1 MAIGCLQFAMS
12 EVVLDEIAALSAI
25 YCDKDEFEVLEDS
38 DEQGTVFCIQVSADK
53 STGESVYLRLVFRLP
68 PGYPARLPEV
78 SVSSEQLT
86 RKQCRL
92 LRESALQ
99 RAGVLAPEPMVLEL
113 VRWVQETLS
122 EQSLDPGW
130 SGEQQGGEEMK
141 QREEEE
147 RRREEGA
154 GWTALLLV
162 DHMRSR
168 ERYVKMIRRWSSE
181 LQLVGRLFLGPL
193 ILVLLQGPHANIKE
207 YIHLQRTVKVDVDSS
222 GKRCKEK
229 MMKVLYEQP
238 SSSSKQPKQMSSFE
252 VVEFSS
258 LDQMRR
264 AFEDVGQLE
273 LFQEFV
279 PTL

>member
-1 MAIGCLQFAMS
+1 MS
-12 EVVLDEIAALSAI
+12 EAVLDEIAALSAI

-38 DEQGTVFCIQVSADK
+38 DEKGTVFRIQFSAVK
-53 STGESVYLRLVFRLP
+53 STGESVYLRLLFHLP

-92 LRESALQ
+92 LGERALQ

-113 VRWVQETLS
+113 VRWVQDTLS
-122 EQSLDPGW
+122 ELSLDPGW
-130 SGEQQGGEEMK
+130 SGEQQEEMK
-141 QREEEE
+141 TREEEE
-147 RRREEGA
+147 RRREECA

-168 ERYVKMIRRWSSE
+168 VRYVKMIRRWSSE

-229 MMKVLYEQP
+229 MMKILYEQP

-258 LDQMRR
+258 LDQMRH